1 MDDNKEVE
9 KTKKTK
15 KKRLNILKRV
25 VDSASFAMLLSIGF
39 FAYEMN
45 SGTQETKEI
54 VDNLTNIQS
63 SLSTRYLGLFPE
75 YIGNINRLLDDA
87 IKQQG
92 DSDNGSKV
100 IICEDVLYY
109 GIRSDA
115 NGFRKMLKNIATLA
129 NSGSDVTIAYYDAD
143 GHPFKSMIRSSLISN
158 QCQMLYRQDLISYH
172 KKLRIVEKSLDSL
185 SRYAGQEKDVLIGK
199 LIDQQFDGYRT
210 KHQNVPVPAL
220 FGILSN
226 REMVD
231 SVLCERYFKQ
241 SLVHNSSQFISNV
254 NELRKPLPIDE
265 YANDS
270 ISIQVNNLCTKLDD
284 IKQTYLT
291 KPNEQIGYGDI
302 YGMYRNIT
310 YAIEDFF
317 SQYSNIKLIPL
328 NEHLTMSCWLTIVN
342 GQDTAI
348 IAFPSKYSTDEIG
361 FISQDVAF
369 SKYIQT
375 MLNGMRISNDIQ

>member
-9 KTKKTK
+9 KTKKPK
-15 KKRLNILKRV
+15 KKRLNILRRV
-25 VDSASFAMLLSIGF
+25 VDSASFALLLSIGF
-39 FAYEMN
+39 FAYEM
-45 SGTQETKEI
+45 STGTQETKEI

-109 GIRSDA
+109 GVRSDA
-115 NGFRKMLKNIATLA
+115 NGFRKMMKNIATLA

-143 GHPFKSMIRSSLISN
+143 GYPFKSMIRSSLISN

-172 KKLRIVEKSLDSL
+172 KKLRIVEKNLDSL
-185 SRYAGQEKDVLIGK
+185 SRYTGQEKDVLIGK

-220 FGILSN
+220 FGMLSN
-226 REMVD
+226 RKMVD
-231 SVLCERYFKQ
+231 SILCERYFKQ

-270 ISIQVNNLCTKLDD
+270 ISIQVNNLCTKLDG
-284 IKQTYLT
+284 IKQIYLN

-302 YGMYRNIT
+302 YGMYRDIT

-317 SQYSNIKLIPL
+317 SQYSNIKLISL

>member
-1 MDDNKEVE
+1 MENKLVI
-9 KTKKTK
+9 KKNIK
-15 KKRLNILKRV
+15 ILKRI
-25 VDSASFAMLLSIGF
+25 VDSASFALLLSIGF
-39 FAYEMN
+39 FAYEM
-45 SGTQETKEI
+45 STGAQETKEI

-115 NGFRKMLKNIATLA
+115 NGFRKMMKNIATLA

-172 KKLRIVEKSLDSL
+172 KKLRIVEKNLDSL
-185 SRYAGQEKDVLIGK
+185 SRYTGQEKDILIGK
-199 LIDQQFDGYRT
+199 LIDQQFDGYRA

-226 REMVD
+226 RKMVD

-241 SLVHNSSQFISNV
+241 TLVHNSSQFISNV
-254 NELRKPLPIDE
+254 NELRMPLPIDE

-270 ISIQVNNLCTKLDD
+270 ISIQVNNLCTKLDS
-284 IKQTYLT
+284 IKQTYLN

-302 YGMYRNIT
+302 YGMYRDIT

>member
-1 MDDNKEVE
+1 M
-9 KTKKTK
+9 
-15 KKRLNILKRV
+15 
-25 VDSASFAMLLSIGF
+25 
-39 FAYEMN
+39 
-45 SGTQETKEI
+45 
-54 VDNLTNIQS
+54 
-63 SLSTRYLGLFPE
+63 
-75 YIGNINRLLDDA
+75 
-87 IKQQG
+87 
-92 DSDNGSKV
+92 
-100 IICEDVLYY
+100 
-109 GIRSDA
+109 
-115 NGFRKMLKNIATLA
+115 
-129 NSGSDVTIAYYDAD
+129 
-143 GHPFKSMIRSSLISN
+143 
-158 QCQMLYRQDLISYH
+158 
-172 KKLRIVEKSLDSL
+172 RIVEKSLDSL

-270 ISIQVNNLCTKLDD
+270 ISIQVNNLCTKLDHV
-284 IKQTYLT
+284 KQTYLT